1 MRGGPG
7 RRPDAQQPPPA
18 AARPNG
24 HSPEQ
29 PGRLAQAAPPAPAD
43 PADDV
48 PAGLLPARPD
58 RPNGGPDRPVSYRD
72 VFAVREFRA
81 LWGAQ
86 ALSYLGDQ
94 FAQVAIAILVYSRTG
109 SAFLTGLA
117 YALTY
122 LPPLVGGP
130 LLSGLADLF
139 PRRLVMLVLDL
150 IRAALVAAMV
160 IPGLPFAALCALVF
174 LTVLLSAP
182 FSAARSAL
190 LPDVLPPGKF
200 VAGSAVGTMT
210 FQISQLAGFLLGA
223 GVVAAVGP
231 HQTLAMDALTFLLSA
246 AIIARWVRRRPA
258 PAGAAGQSSPPAR
271 SSDRP
276 SLWAVTREGAAIVFG
291 RPVLRTLV
299 LFGWLAGFAVV
310 PEGLAAPYARTLGG
324 GPITVGL
331 LMAAMPAG
339 MIAGA
344 YLTGRVAGPATR
356 IRTIGWLAMLSC
368 APLIVS
374 LLHPPLWAV
383 LVLWAVAGAGGS
395 YHLAAAAAFVQAL
408 PSEHRAR
415 AFGIAQSGLLAVQG
429 LAILAA
435 GAAAQRIGPQAVVA
449 IAGLAGMTA
458 AAALASVWS
467 CRYAEL
473 PEAPTALSAVP
484 AASGGDGPGA

>member
-1 MRGGPG
+1 
-7 RRPDAQQPPPA
+7 
-18 AARPNG
+18 
-24 HSPEQ
+24 
-29 PGRLAQAAPPAPAD
+29 
-43 PADDV
+43 
-48 PAGLLPARPD
+48 
-58 RPNGGPDRPVSYRD
+58 
-72 VFAVREFRA
+72 
-81 LWGAQ
+81 
-86 ALSYLGDQ
+86 
-94 FAQVAIAILVYSRTG
+94 
-109 SAFLTGLA
+109 A

-150 IRAALVAAMV
+150 VRAALVAGMV

-258 PAGAAGQSSPPAR
+258 PAGASGQSSPPAR
-271 SSDRP
+271 SSGRP
-276 SLWAVTREGAAIVFG
+276 SLWAVTREGAALVFG

-344 YLTGRVAGPATR
+344 YLTGRIAGPATR

-374 LLHPPLWAV
+374 LLHPPLWAL

-408 PSEHRAR
+408 PAKHRAR

-467 CRYAEL
+467 CRHAEL

-484 AASGGDGPGA
+484 AGSGGDGPGG

>member
-7 RRPDAQQPPPA
+7 RRPDAQQHPA
-18 AARPNG
+18 ATARPNG
-24 HSPEQ
+24 HPPEQ
-29 PGRLAQAAPPAPAD
+29 PGRLPQASLPAAAD

-48 PAGLLPARPD
+48 PAGFLPASPD

-139 PRRLVMLVLDL
+139 PRRLVMLALDL
-150 IRAALVAAMV
+150 VRAALVAAMV
-160 IPGLPFAALCALVF
+160 IPGLPFAALCGLVF

-258 PAGAAGQSSPPAR
+258 PAPAR
-271 SSDRP
+271 RGGRP

-408 PSEHRAR
+408 PAKHRAR

-435 GAAAQRIGPQAVVA
+435 GAVAQRIGPQPVVA

-473 PEAPTALSAVP
+473 PEAPAALSAVP
-484 AASGGDGPGA
+484 AASGGEGPGA

>member
-7 RRPDAQQPPPA
+7 QKPDAQQPSVASPA
-18 AARPNG
+18 ATAPANG

-29 PGRLAQAAPPAPAD
+29 RGQLPQAPPPAPAD
-43 PADDV
+43 PAGEYI
-48 PAGLLPARPD
+48 PAGFLPARPD

-122 LPPLVGGP
+122 LPPLLGGP

-150 IRAALVAAMV
+150 VRAALVAGMV
-160 IPGLPFAALCALVF
+160 FPGLPFAALCALVF

-182 FSAARSAL
+182 FSAARAAL

-258 PAGAAGQSSPPAR
+258 PGGTPAR
-271 SSDRP
+271 QAGRP
-276 SLWAVTREGAAIVFG
+276 SLWAVTREGAMLVFG

-310 PEGLAAPYARTLGG
+310 PEGLAAPYARALGG

-339 MIAGA
+339 MIAGVF
-344 YLTGRVAGPATR
+344 LTGRIAGPATR

-368 APLIVS
+368 APLILS

-408 PSEHRAR
+408 PAKHRAR

-429 LAILAA
+429 LAILGA

-449 IAGLAGMTA
+449 ISGLAGMTA

-473 PEAPTALSAVP
+473 PEAPTALSAAP
-484 AASGGDGPGA
+484 AASGGDGPGT